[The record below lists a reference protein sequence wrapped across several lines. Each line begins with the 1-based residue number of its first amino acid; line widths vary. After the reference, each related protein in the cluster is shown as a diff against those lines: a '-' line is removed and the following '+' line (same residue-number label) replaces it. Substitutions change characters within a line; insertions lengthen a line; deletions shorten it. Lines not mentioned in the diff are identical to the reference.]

1 MEIGGKSFNEYHRV
15 YYLEKIKGRKKEC
28 ECGEMVD
35 IFRFTRHRKMKKHLK
50 KMAETSKITVAD
62 DGIKI

>member
-1 MEIGGKSFNEYHRV
+1 MDINGKSFNEYHRV
-15 YYLEKIKGRKKEC
+15 YYQEKIKGRKKEC

-50 KMAETSKITVAD
+50 KIKEPSQITVVD
-62 DGIKI
+62 NGIKI

>member
-1 MEIGGKSFNEYHRV
+1 MEISGKSFNEYHRV
-15 YYLEKIKGRKKEC
+15 YYQEKIKGRKKEC